1 MKTQLNWSQYTMR
14 CFMPISI
21 TTRKHYYWIISNLR
35 RSSVRKGVL
44 RNLAKFT
51 GKHLC
56 QSLFFNIFC
65 FLIAASGL
73 QFYFKAL
80 THVFSCEFYKISK
93 NTFFREHL
101 WGTVITASSDP
112 LDISFQQ
119 EPLFHYYEGENNV
132 SWRVTSIHI
141 SSMLK
146 QIVAH
151 NSSRFYSSTI
161 LMGHLHSYPCRGE
174 SERFQF

>member
-1 MKTQLNWSQYTMR
+1 MKSAYKVLCFLQQNTLEKGKAKETGEIESFLMNSSKKWMKTQLNWSQYTMR

-93 NTFFREHL
+93 NTFFYR
-101 WGTVITASSDP
+101 TPPVAASVV
-112 LDISFQQ
+112 LFWLLLEKAIFSF
-119 EPLFHYYEGENNV
+119 LGF
-132 SWRVTSIHI
+132 T
-141 SSMLK
+141 
-146 QIVAH
+146 
-151 NSSRFYSSTI
+151 T
-161 LMGHLHSYPCRGE
+161 
-174 SERFQF
+174 

>member
-1 MKTQLNWSQYTMR
+1 MKTQLSWSQYTMR

-35 RSSVRKGVL
+35 KSSVRKGVL
-44 RNLAKFT
+44 RNLANFT

-56 QSLFFNIFC
+56 QSLFFNIFS

-73 QFYFKAL
+73 QFYFKKETL
-80 THVFSCEFYKISK
+80 TQVFSCEFYRISK
-93 NTFFREHL
+93 NTFFTEHL
-101 WGTVITASSDP
+101 WRTVITASSDP
-112 LDISFQQ
+112 L
-119 EPLFHYYEGENNV
+119 EPLFHYYVGENNV
-132 SWRVTSIHI
+132 SWGVTSIHI

-146 QIVAH
+146 QIVAP